1 MVQALAGKIKP
12 VEIDEEMQR
21 SFMDYAMSVIV
32 SRALPDIRDG
42 LKPVHRRILYGMYEQ
57 NLYPNRPHRKS
68 ARVVG
73 DVMGKYHPHGD
84 MAVYDTMARLAQ
96 DFSQRYMLVE
106 GQGNFGSV
114 DGDPP
119 AAMRYTEARLTEIS
133 MDIIQQLGMDT
144 VDFNENFDGSL
155 EEPEVLPSIVPN
167 MLVNGA
173 SGIAVAM
180 ATNIPPHNLGE
191 VVDALVMMLENWDK
205 IDDISVE
212 DLMKYIKGPDFPTG
226 GLIITDDR
234 TETLAQA
241 YGSGKGRVRMR
252 ARVRL
257 EEMSRGRQR
266 IIVTELPYMTNKS
279 SLIEKIAEFVR
290 DGQLE
295 GVVDLRDESDRHGM
309 RIVIEL
315 TKSANPDEILK
326 TLYKRTTM
334 QGTFGI
340 NMLALVKGQ
349 PYKLSLKQALKVFID
364 HRLEVVKRRLTY
376 ELRKAQERLH
386 ILSAY
391 LVALDNLD
399 EVIDTIRRSRRV
411 ETAKNNLMRN
421 FKLDEI
427 QAQAILD
434 MPLRRLAALEQKK
447 IQDEYK
453 EVSQRI
459 KQLRGLL
466 RSSKKMRGVVIDELK
481 EIREKYADPR
491 RSQIIQ
497 MDEGETAV
505 DLVTTADVMPEE
517 EVWVAVSNN
526 NHIARTNQDK
536 SFRQWGLDAPKLIL
550 RTTTHHT
557 VYIVADNGETA
568 ALSVHAIPIANE
580 PENGPMIS
588 AIAPLS
594 GEHSLRL
601 IFSVPSDLTEEDG
614 YIMSVSRQGMVK
626 RSLLSDLPG
635 PSAHVF
641 TLAKIN
647 DGDALCTL
655 IFTKGEED
663 VLLAT
668 KNGMGIRFN
677 EEDARPM
684 GLVAAGVNG
693 MKLRGD
699 DEVIGAGVAS
709 RRSHVLLVTDRG
721 KAKRIPPSL
730 FPTQGRYGYGVIAW
744 KLPKHEKVA
753 GMMTGLLTHNGVL
766 HFKEAASRLIH
777 VTDAPKC
784 NRMQSGERIID
795 VKKEDQIMEM
805 TIPLDMLYV
814 LDKLD

>member
-1 MVQALAGKIKP
+1 MDLGTIRT
-12 VEIDEEMQR
+12 ININEEMQQ
-21 SFMDYAMSVIV
+21 SYLDYAMSVIV
-32 SRALPDIRDG
+32 SRALPDARDG
-42 LKPVHRRILYGMYEQ
+42 LKPVQRRILYAMYDMG
-57 NLYPNRPHRKS
+57 LRPNSAYKKS
-68 ARVVG
+68 ARIVG
-73 DVMGKYHPHGD
+73 EVLGKYHPHGD

-144 VDFNENFDGSL
+144 VDFIENFDGSL
-155 EEPEVLPSIVPN
+155 EEPEVLPSSVPN
-167 MLVNGA
+167 LLINGA

-191 VVDALVMMLENWDK
+191 VVNALVMMLENWSK
-205 IDDISVE
+205 IDDVSIE

-257 EEMSRGRQR
+257 EEMNRGRQR
-266 IIVTELPYMTNKS
+266 IIVTELPYMTNKA

-290 DGQLE
+290 NGELDG
-295 GVVDLRDESDRHGM
+295 VSDLRDESDRHGM
-309 RIVIEL
+309 RVVIEL
-315 TKSANPDEILK
+315 TKSADPDEILK

-364 HRLEVVKRRLTY
+364 HRLEVVRRRLAF
-376 ELRKAQERLH
+376 ELKKAEERLH

-391 LVALDNLD
+391 LMALENLD

-411 ETAKNNLMRN
+411 ETAKNNLMRKFN
-421 FKLDEI
+421 LDSI

-447 IQDEYK
+447 IEDEYK
-453 EVSQRI
+453 EVTKRI
-459 KQLRGLL
+459 KELKGLL
-466 RSSKKMRGVVIDELK
+466 RSPKKIRGVVIDELK
-481 EIREKYADPR
+481 AVREKYTDPR
-491 RSQIIQ
+491 RTQIIQ
-497 MDEGETAV
+497 MDKGETAV
-505 DLVTTADVMPEE
+505 DLVTTADVMPEK
-517 EVWVAVSNN
+517 EVWVAVSSK

-536 SFRQWGLDAPKLIL
+536 SFRQWGLNAPKLVL
-550 RTTTHHT
+550 RTTTHQT
-557 VYIVADNGETA
+557 VYIVADNGQAA
-568 ALSVHAIPIANE
+568 ALSVHAIPIADD
-580 PENGPMIS
+580 PDNGPLIS
-588 AIAPLS
+588 AIAPFTS
-594 GEHSLRL
+594 EHQLKS
-601 IFSVPSDLTEEDG
+601 IFSVPPNLTEEDG
-614 YIMSVSRQGMVK
+614 FIISVSRQGMVK

-635 PSAHVF
+635 PSAHLV
-641 TLAKIN
+641 TIARIN
-647 DGDALCTL
+647 KHDSLCTL
-655 IFTKGEED
+655 VFTKGEED
-663 VLLAT
+663 ILLASN
-668 KNGMGIRFN
+668 NGLGIRFN

-693 MKLRGD
+693 MKLKGD
-699 DEVIGAGVAS
+699 DEVVGAGVAS
-709 RRSHVLLVTDRG
+709 RRGEVLLVTSKGR
-721 KAKRIPPSL
+721 AKRIDLSL
-730 FPTQGRYGYGVIAW
+730 FPTQGRYGQGVITW
-744 KLPKHEKVA
+744 KLPKNEKIV
-753 GMMTGLLTHNGVL
+753 GMMIGLLTHNGVL
-766 HFKEAASRLIH
+766 HFKEAASRLVH
-777 VTDAPKC
+777 VTDAPSC
-784 NRMQSGERIID
+784 NRMQSGQNVID
-795 VKKEDQIMEM
+795 VKGKDQILEM
-805 TIPLDMLYV
+805 SIPLDMLYV